1 MPCNSISPIARH
13 HHNGSQSTLRN
24 NRRIRYVR
32 TIKNKPQNKYNGNS
46 HLFLIFLYDCAHG
59 IHDDAHEMSNP
70 LPNR

>member
-32 TIKNKPQNKYNGNS
+32 TIKNKPQNKYNGDS
-46 HLFLIFLYDCAHG
+46 HLFYTLIITD
-59 IHDDAHEMSNP
+59 
-70 LPNR
+70 NR

>member
-46 HLFLIFLYDCAHG
+46 HLFYTLIITD
-59 IHDDAHEMSNP
+59 
-70 LPNR
+70 NR